1 MKDLQVVEDDYVGN
15 QINDVYVSDE
25 LYFCE
30 SCYAE
35 MLQRGGYQKCL
46 FCDDEIIVT
55 DDDDDELCM
64 DCKSKNKMY

>member
-1 MKDLQVVEDDYVGN
+1 MTTEAISQRDCVQHSN
-15 QINDVYVSDE
+15 
-25 LYFCE
+25 
-30 SCYAE
+30 SCYVE
-35 MLQRGGYQKCL
+35 MLQREGYQKCL